1 MKKNIIILILLVV
14 IGFLLHQPTFTIFD
28 MLAIKRN
35 ELGIVK
41 LSISQKYYYD
51 LNRDGAVDVKDLNIM
66 RETILN
72 Q

>member
-14 IGFLLHQPTFTIFD
+14 IGFLLYQPTFTIFD
-28 MLAIKRN
+28 MLAIKRH

-51 LNRDGAVDVKDLNIM
+51 LNCDGGVDFKDLNIM

>member
-14 IGFLLHQPTFTIFD
+14 IGFLLYQPTFTIFD
-28 MLAIKRN
+28 MLAIKRH

-41 LSISQKYYYD
+41 LSVSQQYYYD